1 MTTTFVNFVCW
12 RDDSVLAMTP
22 RDAASLTDGRF
33 QAIHHPLRLRRR
45 RLDHREGGTWTSEA
59 DVVTALK
66 GALRPDGYLFIPVV
80 GGSGTGKS
88 HLVRW
93 VKDQTEGESG
103 WEIRYLPKNRTG
115 LRRAIEI
122 VIRGLDGPKI
132 EEVREALATAP
143 SHTESDAILAER
155 LLDELA
161 LLVSQLDDDSST
173 PASDP
178 PGDKKAALLRKRLS
192 LELPDLLR
200 DPVMRRKLTAS
211 GAVIP
216 RLVGLALR
224 GRQEGDGLD
233 DDATQ
238 FLDADLPLSFEEIGN
253 ASKGARDLL
262 RKFATLPDYK
272 LAAVAMINEVL
283 PSAEKH
289 VAVSNQ
295 VDLVEVFREVRR
307 ALHSDGKQLVL
318 FVEDLTVLHGVE
330 REFLDAIV
338 EPAHSPDGDMCSLRM
353 IFAVTEGHFDDLDTV
368 RTRCDD
374 AYWLDAGYGDGVDE
388 DEALS
393 FVARYFNATRLDP
406 AEIDAA
412 WTSRRGG
419 TEIWLRNACDSCV
432 FQEECH
438 ESFGVSHE
446 GYGLYPLNVE
456 AAGRFVRALSSERFD
471 PRDIVRELV
480 NRFLVQG
487 SRDMQ
492 TGRFPSSSTLE
503 QFNST
508 SDPLPALIG
517 SRVEA
522 LRPIDYERIRNI
534 LRYWAGIESYSDV
547 SGAVLTAFG
556 AGDFVADLPSLRNLD
571 TDTAEKDVS
580 HPRPKG
586 DDGSRRGVADLLK
599 SDLKKQFT
607 ELTAWGS
614 GQHELSA
621 TTTRELRKS
630 VRTLIRNNLELGPL
644 PVNLGPSFDE
654 HRFGDGNVVIEGS
667 VTTQAAT
674 SAFIAIERNEAN
686 AAALEA
692 LVLAQSKD
700 VGLQGY
706 PQASAYRQ
714 ALASAVERWTATV
727 TARLDQP
734 VASATT
740 AAVHGAIVASAV
752 IGKLGRAASPS
763 DYIAALFGAT
773 PPQQP
778 KVTGRTAKWAGLL
791 VRASELKSRVQ
802 GLLDAE
808 FGEARGAG
816 AIRMIQADRLFPI
829 VTDFASTWT
838 LDTTDAAIGQ
848 FMRAVQPA
856 VDEEWRQLN
865 EQVTAALPLVERGR
879 AWEDQ
884 TAKVLTVLRAGVNS
898 GRLDDNDALEELTA
912 IAGRDPARALRAF
925 YEAADAVGRDT
936 PLVDKIA
943 MIAGDVPAHVAS
955 VHAFAVRASAAMA
968 SIERDLANRPTSAG
982 GDSDLQRAAAQ
993 VLKVTERFADV
1004 VKGLSQ

>member
-1 MTTTFVNFVCW
+1 MTTSFVNFVCW

-33 QAIHHPLRLRRR
+33 QAIHHPLQLRRR
-45 RLDHREGGTWTSEA
+45 RLDQREGGTWTAEA
-59 DVVTALK
+59 DVVAALK

-103 WEIRYLPKNRTG
+103 WEVRYLPKNRTG

-122 VIRGLDGPKI
+122 VIRGLNGAKI
-132 EEVREALATAP
+132 EEAREALATAP
-143 SHTESDAILAER
+143 SHTESDAVLAER

-161 LLVSQLDDDSST
+161 LLVSQLDDHSSAL
-173 PASDP
+173 ASDS

-192 LELPDLLR
+192 MELPDLLR
-200 DPVMRRKLTAS
+200 DPVMRRRLTAQ

-233 DDATQ
+233 DDATH
-238 FLDADLPLSFEEIGN
+238 FLDTDLPLTFEEIGN

-272 LAAVAMINEVL
+272 IAAIAMINEVL
-283 PSAEKH
+283 PAAEKH

-307 ALHSDGKQLVL
+307 ALHNDGKQLVL

-374 AYWLDAGYGDGVDE
+374 AYWLDAQYGDGVGE

-393 FVARYFNATRLDP
+393 FVARYFNASRLEP
-406 AEIDAA
+406 TEIDAA
-412 WTSRRGG
+412 WAGRHGET
-419 TEIWLRNACDSCV
+419 IDWLRNACGDCV

-438 ESFGVSHE
+438 ETFGVSRE
-446 GYGLYPLNVE
+446 GYGLYPLNAE
-456 AAGRFVRALSSERFD
+456 AAGRFVRALSGERFD
-471 PRDIVRELV
+471 PRDIVREVV

-487 SRDMQ
+487 SRDMSS
-492 TGRFPSSSTLE
+492 GRFPSSSTLE
-503 QFNST
+503 HFDST

-522 LRPIDYERIRNI
+522 LRPIDHGRIRNI
-534 LRYWAGIESYSDV
+534 LRYWAGIESPTDV
-547 SGAVLTAFG
+547 SSAVLTAFG
-556 AGDFVADLPSLRNLD
+556 AGDFVADLRSLRGLD
-571 TDTAEKDVS
+571 SGNGEKGIS
-580 HPRPKG
+580 RPKPKEE
-586 DDGSRRGVADLLK
+586 DAPRGRVADLLK
-599 SDLKKQFT
+599 SDLKKQFI

-614 GQHELSA
+614 RQHELSA

-630 VRTLIRNNLELGPL
+630 IRTLIRNNLEFGPL

-667 VTTQAAT
+667 VTAQSVT
-674 SAFIAIERNEAN
+674 SAFIVIERNEVN

-692 LVLAQSKD
+692 LVLAQSKG
-700 VGLQGY
+700 VGLHGY

-714 ALASAVERWTATV
+714 ALALAVERWTAAV
-727 TARLDQP
+727 TDKLDRP
-734 VASATT
+734 VTPAAA

-752 IGKLGRAASPS
+752 IGELGRAATPPE
-763 DYIAALFGAT
+763 YIAALFAPSHAQQQDAT
-773 PPQQP
+773 E
-778 KVTGRTAKWAGLL
+778 RTAKWIALL
-791 VRASELKSRVQ
+791 ARASELKSRLQ
-802 GLLDAE
+802 GVLDAE
-808 FGEARGAG
+808 FGEARGSG
-816 AIRMIQADRLFPI
+816 AIRMIQADRLLPI
-829 VTDFASTWT
+829 VKDFAATWT
-838 LDTTDAAIGQ
+838 LDTTDAVIGQ

-856 VDEEWRQLN
+856 VDDEWRQLR
-865 EQVTAALPLVERGR
+865 EHVAAALPLVERDR
-879 AWEDQ
+879 SWEDQ
-884 TAKVLTVLRAGVNS
+884 TAKVISVLRTGVKS
-898 GRLDDNDALEELTA
+898 GRLDDNDAVEELTVL
-912 IAGRDPARALRAF
+912 AGRNPTRALRAF
-925 YEAADAVGRDT
+925 YEAVDVVGGDT
-936 PLVDKIA
+936 SLADKIA
-943 MIAGDVPAHVAS
+943 LIAGDVPAHVAS
-955 VHAFAVRASAAMA
+955 IHAFAVRALAAMT
-968 SIERDLANRPTSAG
+968 SIERDLADRPTGTG
-982 GDSDLQRAAAQ
+982 GSSDLQRAAAR
-993 VLKVTERFADV
+993 VVEVTERFGNA
-1004 VKGLSQ
+1004 VKGLSR